1 MNFRAVSLSA
11 LLALSAHSAAS
22 AAPACDFFAEDLS
35 QVKGVAVITGDGRA
49 QFGATPEAAGA
60 CSGKG
65 CAYLVPGDSVVVGET
80 SGEATCVGFQTKAGR
95 TTQGWLPSARLA
107 PAKPRAA
114 DWAGYW
120 GEKDRFVSIKATGD
134 TLVVDARMT
143 YQGGGPVFS
152 GAFKARIVATGPILS
167 FAVDDKGR
175 PVDPA
180 KAEDACK
187 VKMALVGPLLLVSD
201 QGCVGAGSAATFEG
215 AYTRAKR

>member
-11 LLALSAHSAAS
+11 LLALSAHSAAN

-35 QVKGVAVITGDGRA
+35 QVKGVAVITGGGRA
-49 QFGATPEAAGA
+49 QFGATPEAAGT

-80 SGEATCVGFQTKAGR
+80 SGEATCVGFQTNAGR
-95 TTQGWLPSARLA
+95 TTQGWLPNGRLA

-114 DWAGYW
+114 DWVGYW
-120 GEKDRFVSIKATGD
+120 GEKDRHISIRKAGD
-134 TLVVDARMT
+134 QLSINAELT
-143 YQGGGPVFS
+143 YQGLGPVFS
-152 GAFKARIVATGPILS
+152 GAFKAKIAPDGPILS

-180 KAEDACK
+180 KVEESCR
-187 VKMALVGPLLLVSD
+187 VKLALVGPLLLVTD
-201 QGCVGAGSAATFEG
+201 RGCVGAGSAVTFEG
-215 AYTRAKR
+215 AYTKAKR